1 MYRAFK
7 NMIQNRYQRQN
18 IIGDFL
24 AVQWLGLCTFA
35 AKGQKKTKKKTQ
47 QLNGGDLRTIVL
59 INN

>member
-35 AKGQKKTKKKTQ
+35 AKGQKKTKKKKH
-47 QLNGGDLRTIVL
+47 
-59 INN
+59 NNLMEET

>member
-35 AKGQKKTKKKTQ
+35 AKGQKKNQKKKH
-47 QLNGGDLRTIVL
+47 
-59 INN
+59 NNLMEET